1 MQHHKMPCWM
11 STPRIRWNFRN
22 FSHLFCSGLLLLDR
36 CRTLSWEENVTAQ
49 LSEIKLKFH
58 HLKRRM
64 LSWAA
69 PCLCHPCLWHFGCT
83 MPGNWVWGPAVDPL
97 SISCSQ
103 MAAAHSL
110 CHVPRMHCKLK
121 DNENSIYIITVRVKN
136 GWSKLRVTGE
146 WGGWR
151 EEMKYVSVLLWYQ
164 QLSTSG
170 FVQKAELVSDNAS
183 CSASSLHCLT
193 FFLLTTFPAI
203 YALLG
208 AWTAEIPGSCRAA
221 KCLIN
226 TVEVIGHTTHTHREP
241 APLLPAL
248 LVNDTHLWEADVVG
262 GILLFGLR

>member
-1 MQHHKMPCWM
+1 MAFWLRYARELSLRTSCRPLNHFLLSNGRSLLPVSGSK
-11 STPRIRWNFRN
+11 SAIRM
-22 FSHLFCSGLLLLDR
+22 C
-36 CRTLSWEENVTAQ
+36 
-49 LSEIKLKFH
+49 
-58 HLKRRM
+58 
-64 LSWAA
+64 
-69 PCLCHPCLWHFGCT
+69 
-83 MPGNWVWGPAVDPL
+83 
-97 SISCSQ
+97 
-103 MAAAHSL
+103 
-110 CHVPRMHCKLK
+110 CKLK
-121 DNENSIYIITVRVKN
+121 DNENSIYFITVRVKN

-146 WGGWR
+146 WWGWR

-170 FVQKAELVSDNAS
+170 FVQKAELMSDNAS

-203 YALLG
+203 YAVLG
-208 AWTAEIPGSCRAA
+208 AWTAEIPGSCSAA

-248 LVNDTHLWEADVVG
+248 LVNDAHLREADVVG